1 MADNLWELLE
11 PALKEHAEHPAWVV
25 RLGKGKKR
33 SVSYGEIYTGAL
45 CIAHQLREQ
54 GVEKGDIVGVYAPNG
69 PEWGAAALA
78 AWKLGA
84 IVAPLHVGYSE
95 KDMETQI
102 AALSP
107 RTILWYGV
115 ENTFSNARKIE
126 LCNDKAAVEAE
137 SQIPSPATPDDEAA
151 RIYTSGST
159 GNPKMVRLS
168 HNNIIS
174 NVRMMEKAVMIH
186 PRDSGLSLLPLSHAM
201 ELSVGMIYPLSR
213 GIKLVIPRVV
223 AASEILSAME
233 EENISFMIAV
243 PRLYRNIMQGIS
255 KKIDKA
261 GAGMKAYVSLIRM
274 APPWLKKLINK
285 PLMKKFG
292 GDITIW
298 VSGGS
303 RLDPEILSFFRD
315 LGFPL
320 RQGYGLTE
328 TSPGVAFQT
337 PNEKILDSIGKPL
350 EGIEVRI
357 HDPDDEGNGELWI
370 KGPNVMMGYVDESQT
385 AEVMEDGWFKTGD
398 IAKINPDGS
407 ITLTGRSK
415 RLIVTEAGKN
425 VVPEDLECVL
435 ERIPRVKEAAIT
447 EKDMRPAA
455 ILAIEEGHDPEK
467 TAKEVIK
474 EFNSIVSGHKQ
485 VARYAIVDELPR
497 TPLGKTSLKELP
509 DLFDKH
515 EVK

>member
-1 MADNLWELLE
+1 MAENLWELLE
-11 PALKEHAEHPAWVV
+11 HSLRKHSGHPAWIV

-33 SVSYGEIYTGAL
+33 VVNYDQIYTGAL
-45 CIAHQLREQ
+45 CMAKKLRQ
-54 GVEKGDIVGVYAPNG
+54 RGVEKGDIVGVYAPNG
-69 PEWGAAALA
+69 PEWSVAALA

-102 AALSP
+102 AALDP
-107 RTILWYGV
+107 TVILWHTV
-115 ENTFSNARKIE
+115 ENDFKKAVKIE
-126 LCNDKAAVEAE
+126 LCADETSVEQE
-137 SQIPSPATPDDEAA
+137 SRIPCPAKRDDEAA

-168 HNNIIS
+168 HGNIIS
-174 NVRMMEKAVMIH
+174 NVEMMKKTVLIH
-186 PRDSGLSLLPLSHAM
+186 PSDTGLSLLPLSHAM

-213 GIKLVIPRVV
+213 GVTLVLPRVV
-223 AASEILSAME
+223 AASEILGAME
-233 EENISFMIAV
+233 QENISFMIAV
-243 PRLYRNIMQGIS
+243 PRLYRNIMQGIN
-255 KKIDKA
+255 KKIDNA
-261 GAGMKAYVSLIRM
+261 GPLMRAYAGLIRKS
-274 APPWLKKLINK
+274 PPWLKKIINK

-303 RLDPEILSFFRD
+303 RLDPEILAFFRA

-328 TSPGVAFQT
+328 TSPGVAFQQ
-337 PNEKILDSIGKPL
+337 PDEEILDSIGKPL
-350 EGIEVRI
+350 EGIEARI
-357 HDPDDEGNGELWI
+357 NEPDEEGNGELWI
-370 KGPNVMMGYVDESQT
+370 KGPNVMMGYVDEAQT

-398 IAKINPDGS
+398 IAKINPNGS

-425 VVPEDLECVL
+425 VVPEDLEVVL

-455 ILAIEEGHDPEK
+455 ILAIEEGYDPEE
-467 TAKEVIK
+467 TAKAIIR

-485 VARYAIVDELPR
+485 VARYAIVDELPK
-497 TPLGKTSLKELP
+497 TPLGKVSLKELP
-509 DLFDKH
+509 ELFDKH